1 MFRCCTNLFAILFF
15 CGVSYAQIKTT
26 TFSIEVQGETKEQ
39 LLNKIEASTGFK
51 FYYLAEWLDNTPIYK
66 SYGNNTIQSILE
78 DILADTNLHFKEYG
92 NGKVY
97 LTQGRLIHDY
107 LPDDFFPA
115 TKEVAIES
123 SDANEASSISV
134 VLDNQKATERQR
146 RKTIRIGKQNV
157 GATNSEFTISGYV
170 KNELTGNPLPNV
182 VVSTDKNKNTLTNS
196 QGYYSLELP
205 YGQNIVFTDALGL
218 ERLEQPVIVYSDGT
232 LDISLKESVEQL
244 DEVVISANSRQ
255 VIDGTTTGKNTIES
269 EESKTIPV
277 VLGERDLLKIA
288 TTLPGITTAGEGS
301 AGFNVRG
308 GKTDQNLILLDNS
321 VLYNSSH
328 FFGIFQ
334 ALNPYTVKSIDI
346 YKGNIPAEFGG
357 RLSSVFNIN
366 TIDSN
371 TEKISGEASIGP
383 VTGNLKLEIPI
394 IKEKAALMV
403 AGRGTYSDWILG
415 ALDNEDLQGR
425 SAFFYD
431 LIAKY
436 QHELNSKNNV
446 EAMAYYSKDAFSITQ
461 DSLYAYENKLI
472 SMQWNHKLN
481 EKHQGSLKLS
491 RSDYFFEIDY
501 DGRPQIDFNYNFNIK
516 ETQLK
521 LKMRYAANTNHSFTY
536 GISSKLYEL
545 SPGTIDGK
553 SDLSQVEEFSLSEEK
568 GLESAIFIADN
579 IKVSEKLQLDLGLR
593 YSIFNAI
600 GPSEQR
606 IYAENQPRN
615 ETSLL
620 ETQSFDSGD
629 LFKTYSFPEVRVGA
643 RYYIKPDFSAKASY
657 SSSTQYIHS
666 LSNNTT
672 VSPIDTW
679 KLSDINIEPQ
689 RASLFSAGLY
699 KFFGDNTYETSIE
712 GFYKTQNN
720 ILDFK
725 VGAQLLLNEVIEQET
740 LQGKGKSYGVEFL
753 LRKNRGAL
761 TGWLGYTYSRSFF
774 QLRSDFPEEQV
785 SNGEFFPANF
795 DKPHDISLVS
805 NYNITKRLSFSTN
818 FTYQTGRPV
827 TFPTGTFF
835 FNGEQQ
841 VLYSQRNKFRIPDYY
856 RLDIGF
862 NLEGNHKKKKLAH
875 SFWSFSIYNVLG
887 RNNPYSVFFVT
898 QDGEVK
904 AFQSSVF
911 NIPVPSL
918 TYNLKF

>member
-1 MFRCCTNLFAILFF
+1 MYRYYLSLFSILFF
-15 CGVSYAQIKTT
+15 CGLSFAQIKEITISLNT
-26 TFSIEVQGETKEQ
+26 QGETKGQ
-39 LLNKIEASTGFK
+39 LLKIIEDRAGVK
-51 FYYLAEWLDNTPIYK
+51 FYYLPEWLDDKPIYK
-66 SYGNNTIQSILE
+66 SYENSTIQLILE
-78 DILADTNLHFKEYG
+78 DIFADTNLHFIEYG
-92 NGKVY
+92 NKKVF

-107 LPDDFFPA
+107 LPEGFFPVLKVAQVDSTELLEA
-115 TKEVAIES
+115 T
-123 SDANEASSISV
+123 SISV
-134 VLDNQKATERQR
+134 VMDNQNTLERQR
-146 RKTIRIGKQNV
+146 RKTIRIGKQST
-157 GATNSEFTISGYV
+157 GKTNSEFIISGFI
-170 KNELTGNPLPNV
+170 KNEDTGNPLPNV
-182 VVSTDKNKNTLTNS
+182 VVSTDKDKNTLTNNL
-196 QGYYSLELP
+196 GYYSLELP
-205 YGQNIVFTDALGL
+205 YGQNILYTDALGL
-218 ERLEQPVIVYSDGT
+218 ERLEQPVVVYSDGE
-232 LDISLKESVEQL
+232 LDITLRESVEQL

-308 GKTDQNLILLDNS
+308 GKADQNLILLDNS

-346 YKGNIPAEFGG
+346 YKGNVPAEFGG

-366 TIDSN
+366 TVDVNS
-371 TEKISGEASIGP
+371 EKISGEASIGP
-383 VTGNLKLEIPI
+383 VTGNLKLEIPVV
-394 IKEKAALMV
+394 KEKAALMV

-425 SAFFYD
+425 SAYFYD
-431 LIAKY
+431 FIAKY
-436 QHELNSKNNV
+436 QHELNTKNNI

-461 DSLYAYENKLI
+461 DSLYAYENKLL

-521 LKMRYAANTNHSFTY
+521 LKMRYAHNANHSFTY
-536 GISSKLYEL
+536 GVSSKLYEL
-545 SPGTIDGK
+545 NPGTIDGK
-553 SDLSQVEEFSLSEEK
+553 SEISQIEEFSLAEEK
-568 GLESAIFIADN
+568 GLESAIFVADN
-579 IKVSEKLQLDLGLR
+579 IKVSEKLQLDIGLR

-606 IYAENQPRN
+606 IYADNQPKN
-615 ETSLL
+615 ETSLV
-620 ETQSFDSGD
+620 ETQNFESGD
-629 LFKTYSFPEVRVGA
+629 FFKTYSYPEVRLGA
-643 RYYIKPDFSAKASY
+643 RYYIKPDFSAKVSY
-657 SSSTQYIHS
+657 NSSTQYIHS

-689 RASLFSAGLY
+689 RASLVSAGLY

-712 GFYKTQNN
+712 GFYKSQNN

-725 VGAQLLLNEVIEQET
+725 VGAQLLLNDVIEQET
-740 LQGKGKSYGVEFL
+740 LQGEGKSYGVEL
-753 LRKNRGAL
+753 LLKKNRGTL

-774 QLRSDFPEEQV
+774 RLKSDFPEEQV

-898 QDGEVK
+898 ENGEVQ
-904 AFQSSVF
+904 AFQSSIF